1 VPLIAQ
7 IRAKTRAP
15 LHDGAAPAEQ
25 EIRAWLALLAP
36 LAAALAGLHL
46 YSLARP
52 SQQKEAPRL
61 GRMDAGALEAVAERV
76 RQLGLKVRVS
86 P

>member
-1 VPLIAQ
+1 VQTCLFRI
-7 IRAKTRAP
+7 
-15 LHDGAAPAEQ
+15 DGDAPAEGDLQ
-25 EIRAWLALLAP
+25 AYLALLAP
-36 LAAALAGLHL
+36 LAPALAGVHL

-61 GRMDAGALEAVAERV
+61 GRLEAGWLEEMARRV
-76 RQLGLKVRVS
+76 RQLGLTVRVS